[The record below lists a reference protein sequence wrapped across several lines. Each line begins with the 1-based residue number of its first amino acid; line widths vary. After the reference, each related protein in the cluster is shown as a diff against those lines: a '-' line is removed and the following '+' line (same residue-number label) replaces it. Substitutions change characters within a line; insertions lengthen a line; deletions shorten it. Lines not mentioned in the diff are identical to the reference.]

1 VSTEEET
8 RMLKTLLKTLIL
20 LALIWNVL
28 VPALA
33 QETDRPGT
41 GELLWKSPGG
51 LVSLPVL
58 DIAVDLEVTGILVHG
73 TVTQSFRNPTS
84 EVIECLY
91 VFPLPE
97 RAAVSHME
105 MRIGPRRIVS
115 VIKEREEARKTYDK
129 ARQEGRKAALLDQER
144 PNLFTTSAAGINPGE
159 TVEVR
164 LEYLEEASYDDGT
177 FGLSFP
183 LTFTPR
189 FSTGGAADGA
199 RVTSPCVRRGSAS
212 LPRARIVVRLDAGV
226 QLRKVE
232 SESHALETWWDGG
245 VLVAKPSGET
255 VAADRDFLLSWRPFL
270 GPAPLAALFTED
282 REDGKY
288 MLMMLLPPVEGMG
301 AGRGLPTETLFVLD
315 VSGSMDGPSI
325 QQARTALL
333 AALDRLRPGDT
344 FDILTFNQDVREFRP
359 AFVPAGGPDLEEA
372 RRFVRD
378 LRADGG
384 TRIDVALDRAL
395 AKLGTPLD
403 DRVQR
408 LIFLTDGAVDNE
420 DAILRDV
427 RARLGQARL
436 HALGIGSAPNRY
448 LMRKMAA
455 EGRGTCEFISSSAS
469 AENRVEAFLARL
481 DRPVMTGLTLEWDG
495 VESPDAY
502 PSPLPDL
509 HAGEP
514 LYVSARI
521 GGGGS
526 VRRVTLHGR
535 TLEGPVS
542 FDLRAEDAGTGDGVA
557 TRWARARVESLM
569 DTLHENADPESVRRA
584 VIGVSIPFGIVTR
597 YTSLVAVEEFPTV
610 TGDTVPVRVAS
621 ALPFGSTPAG
631 ELPQGGTDEPFL
643 LMAGLLLVLFGSL
656 FFIGARRPA

>member
-1 VSTEEET
+1 MH
-8 RMLKTLLKTLIL
+8 RTLLKTLII
-20 LALIWNVL
+20 LAVIWNVL

-33 QETDRPGT
+33 QENDPAGT

-58 DIAVDLEVTGILVHG
+58 DISVELEVTGILVRG
-73 TVTQSFRNPTS
+73 TVTQTFRNPTS

-97 RAAVSHME
+97 RAAVRHME

-115 VIKEREEARKTYDK
+115 VIKEREEARQVYDK
-129 ARQEGRKAALLDQER
+129 AKEEGRKAALVDQER

-164 LEYLEEASYDDGT
+164 LEYLEEASYDGGT
-177 FGLSFP
+177 FGLVFP

-189 FSTGGAADGA
+189 FSPGGTAE
-199 RVTSPCVRRGSAS
+199 GSRPVAEAFSRDAS
-212 LPRARIVVRLDAGV
+212 GSPRARIVVRLDAGV
-226 QLRKVE
+226 PLRKVE
-232 SESHALETWWDGG
+232 SESHALETWWDGAI
-245 VLVAKPSGET
+245 LVAKPAGDT
-255 VAADRDFLLSWRPFL
+255 VAADRDFLLRWEPFL

-282 REDGKY
+282 RQDGKY
-288 MLMMLLPPVEGMG
+288 VLMMLLPPAEGIG

-315 VSGSMDGPSI
+315 VSSSMDGPSI
-325 QQARTALL
+325 DQARTALL

-344 FDILTFNQDVREFRP
+344 FNILIFNDAVAEFRP
-359 AFVPAGGPDLEEA
+359 AFVPAGGPDLDEA

-378 LRADGG
+378 LRATGG
-384 TRIDVALDRAL
+384 TRIDIALDRAL
-395 AKLGTPLD
+395 EKLGTPGD
-403 DRVQR
+403 DRVRR

-427 RARLGQARL
+427 RARLGRARL

-448 LMRKMAA
+448 LMRKMAEA
-455 EGRGTCEFISSSAS
+455 GRGTCEFIATSDS

-481 DRPVMTGLTLEWDG
+481 DRPVMSDLRLEWDG
-495 VESPDAY
+495 VEPSDAY

-521 GGGGS
+521 DGGRS
-526 VRRVTLHGR
+526 VRRVTLRGR
-535 TLEGPVS
+535 TLEGPLA
-542 FDLRAEDAGTGDGVA
+542 FDLRTEERGGGDGVA

-569 DTLHENADPESVRRA
+569 DTLHSNADPESVRRA
-584 VIGVSIPFGIVTR
+584 VIGVAVPFGIVTR
-597 YTSLVAVEEFPTV
+597 YTSLVAVEEFPTA
-610 TGDTVPVRVAS
+610 TGDALPVQVAS
-621 ALPFGSTPAG
+621 GLPFGSTLMG
-631 ELPQGGTDEPFL
+631 DLPQGGTMEPLFFL
-643 LMAGLLLVLFGSL
+643 AGILLAGLGSLVLAGS
-656 FFIGARRPA
+656 RKPA